1 MNTMQERIDEYGI
14 TADVERADTNPHMDS
29 DTPMVHYLVTLHRGN
44 QSMPIPFSVGMGWTH
59 APEAADVL
67 DTLALDAS
75 GYDNAGSFE
84 EWADE
89 YGYDADSRRAFA
101 SYGIIGKQTDDLRRF
116 MGSDYDALVFDTE
129 SL

>member
-1 MNTMQERIDEYGI
+1 M
-14 TADVERADTNPHMDS
+14 
-29 DTPMVHYLVTLHRGN
+29 LVCGLAGAPGRTYRLRL
-44 QSMPIPFSVGMGWTH
+44 GWTH

-67 DTLALDAS
+67 DALALDAS

-89 YGYDADSRRAFA
+89 YGYDADSLRV
-101 SYGIIGKQTDDLRRF
+101 GKQTDDLRRF